1 MPRIGAWAF
10 ARTGLTELEIP
21 ESVTELGDSFIFGTK
36 PEKLV
41 LGADVTYDSMTFNG
55 VDFTDLQELQILS
68 GEISESLF
76 ECERFEKDLKLKIGP
91 NVTSIGRRAFFEC
104 KQLVSVEFEEGK
116 LETIGDGA
124 FVHCTSLTKVDIP
137 A

>member
-1 MPRIGAWAF
+1 MFENCENLTSVTITGEVSRIGAWAF
-10 ARTGLTELEIP
+10 AGTGLTELEIP

-91 NVTSIGRRAFFEC
+91 NVTST
-104 KQLVSVEFEEGK
+104 EEEHF
-116 LETIGDGA
+116 LNA
-124 FVHCTSLTKVDIP
+124 NNWYL
-137 A
+137 